1 MVPVPAPSGSLAPV
15 THRQSDPAIYGYR
28 LTASGC
34 QIVGFHAPWTHEEMI
49 QPSGI
54 LKEVDGFGFG
64 LYAHCE

>member
-1 MVPVPAPSGSLAPV
+1 MVPVPAPSRSLAPA
-15 THRQSDPAIYGYR
+15 TYGHR

-54 LKEVDGFGFG
+54 LKEVDGFRFG